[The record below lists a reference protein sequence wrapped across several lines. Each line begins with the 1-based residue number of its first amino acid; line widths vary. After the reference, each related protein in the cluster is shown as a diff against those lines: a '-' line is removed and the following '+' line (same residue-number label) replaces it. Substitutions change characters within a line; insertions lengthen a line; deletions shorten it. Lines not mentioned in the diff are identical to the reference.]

1 MAELLTPDLCIIGA
15 GAAGLSVASA
25 AATLGVPVVLIEK
38 GRMGGECLNTGCVPS
53 KAMIAAGKRADAYR
67 DSEPFGVKLAKPAV
81 EFDQVN
87 DHVHRVIDA
96 IAPND
101 SRERFTGMHVRV
113 IEGEARFRDARTVV
127 LGPEEDVRFEIRAR
141 RFVIAT
147 GSQPV
152 VPQISG
158 IDACPYFTNENIF
171 DARERP
177 KHLIVIGAG
186 SSGLELAQAF
196 RRLGSEVT
204 VLEIAA
210 QPLAKEDP
218 ECVAVVLD
226 ELAREGI
233 TVRSGVKVERVRA
246 LRQRVEVVLAGTTE
260 ETIQGTEL
268 LIATGRK
275 PNITGLDLEA
285 ARVKHD
291 DHGIT
296 VNKRFAT
303 SNRRIYAIG
312 DVTGV
317 SQFTHSASHQAAL
330 LIKHLLFR
338 LPVAM
343 KVDEIPRVTFTE
355 PELAHV
361 GLGEAE
367 AREQYGDVRL
377 LRWPYHDNDRAQAE
391 RETRGHIKVVTD
403 PKGLIL
409 GATIVGAAASEQ
421 ISTWTLAINHGLN
434 IRAFAELVVPYP
446 TYSEIGKRAAVSFF
460 TPKLTSS
467 WVGRLLNVL
476 RRLG

>member
-1 MAELLTPDLCIIGA
+1 
-15 GAAGLSVASA
+15 
-25 AATLGVPVVLIEK
+25 
-38 GRMGGECLNTGCVPS
+38 
-53 KAMIAAGKRADAYR
+53 
-67 DSEPFGVKLAKPAV
+67 
-81 EFDQVN
+81 
-87 DHVHRVIDA
+87 
-96 IAPND
+96 
-101 SRERFTGMHVRV
+101 
-113 IEGEARFRDARTVV
+113 VV

-204 VLEIAA
+204 VLEVAA